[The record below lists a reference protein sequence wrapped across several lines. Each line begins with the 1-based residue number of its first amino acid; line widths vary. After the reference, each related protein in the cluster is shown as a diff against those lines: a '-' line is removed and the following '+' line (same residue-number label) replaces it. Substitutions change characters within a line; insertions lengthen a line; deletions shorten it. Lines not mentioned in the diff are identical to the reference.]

1 MRRLLCFAILFS
13 CALTHGAW
21 AGAPKVAAT
30 ISPVHSLA
38 SFLLSGT
45 GGVPELLVAGDA
57 SPHHFHL
64 RPSGAAILEDA
75 DVIFWVSENLE
86 SSLAKPIAARAA
98 PGAAVE
104 LLSALDEDILIHYEG
119 EEEHE
124 NGDGDED
131 AHKHGAED
139 AHDEDDHEDSHKH
152 GAEDAHDE
160 DDHEDSHKHG
170 AEDAHDEDD
179 HEDSHKHGAEDTHDG
194 DDHEDSH
201 KHGAEDTHDG
211 DDHEDSHKHGAV
223 DPHVWLSPKLAAEM
237 ARTMAAALTRADP
250 ENAELYRRN
259 LEDLR
264 ARLAELD
271 AELREMLSGLGI
283 VQAFAFHD
291 AYGYFQRAYD
301 LHLAGTILDANAA
314 HRGGLSAHRVAEL
327 RETAEHADV
336 RCVFAEPQ
344 FNRRALTPIIR
355 GFDMEVLI
363 LDPLGAEVPPGAEA
377 YFQIMRNLAKE
388 FAKCAKE

>member
-1 MRRLLCFAILFS
+1 MRRLLCFAILLS
-13 CALTHGAW
+13 CALTRGAW
-21 AGAPKVAAT
+21 ADAPKVAAT

-45 GGVPELLVAGDA
+45 GVVPELLVAGGA

-75 DVIFWVSENLE
+75 NMIFWVSENLE

-104 LLSALDEDILIHYEG
+104 LLSALDEDLLIHYEDG
-119 EEEHE
+119 DAHEDEHE
-124 NGDGDED
+124 HGDEH
-131 AHKHGAED
+131 AHE
-139 AHDEDDHEDSHKH
+139 
-152 GAEDAHDE
+152 
-160 DDHEDSHKHG
+160 
-170 AEDAHDEDD
+170 
-179 HEDSHKHGAEDTHDG
+179 
-194 DDHEDSH
+194 
-201 KHGAEDTHDG
+201 
-211 DDHEDSHKHGAV
+211 HGAV
-223 DPHVWLSPKLAAEM
+223 DPHIWLSPKLAMEM
-237 ARTMAAALTRADP
+237 AQAMAAALMRADK
-250 ENAELYRRN
+250 ENAELYQRN

-271 AELREMLSGLGI
+271 AELREMLSGLGT
-283 VQAFAFHD
+283 VRAFAFHD

-314 HRGGLSAHRVAEL
+314 ERGGLSARRVAEL
-327 RETAEHADV
+327 RETAEHAGV

-355 GFDMEVLI
+355 GFDMKVLI

>member
-1 MRRLLCFAILFS
+1 MRRLLCFAIWLS

-45 GGVPELLVAGDA
+45 GVVPELLVEGGA

-104 LLSALDEDILIHYEG
+104 LLPALDKDLLIHYES

-124 NGDGDED
+124 GGDGD
-131 AHKHGAED
+131 
-139 AHDEDDHEDSHKH
+139 EDSHKH
-152 GAEDAHDE
+152 GAEDPHDG
-160 DDHEDSHKHG
+160 DDHENAHKHG
-170 AEDAHDEDD
+170 AEDPHDGDD
-179 HEDSHKHGAEDTHDG
+179 HENAHKHGAEDPHDG
-194 DDHEDSH
+194 DDHENAH
-201 KHGAEDTHDG
+201 KHGAF
-211 DDHEDSHKHGAV
+211 

-237 ARTMAAALTRADP
+237 ARTMAAALTRTDP

-259 LEDLR
+259 LENLR

-271 AELREMLSGLGI
+271 AELRGMLSEAGAI
-283 VQAFAFHD
+283 RAFAFHD

-301 LHLAGTILDANAA
+301 LHLARTILDANAA
-314 HRGGLSAHRVAEL
+314 QRGGLSARRVAEL
-327 RETAEHADV
+327 RETAEHAGV

-355 GFDMEVLI
+355 GFDMEVFI

>member
-1 MRRLLCFAILFS
+1 MRRLLCFAILLS
-13 CALTHGAW
+13 CALARGAW
-21 AGAPKVAAT
+21 ADAPKVAAT

-45 GGVPELLVAGDA
+45 GVVPELLVAGDA

-104 LLSALDEDILIHYEG
+104 LLSALDKDILIHYEG
-119 EEEHE
+119 EEKHE
-124 NGDGDED
+124 DGDGDED
-131 AHKHGAED
+131 A
-139 AHDEDDHEDSHKH
+139 
-152 GAEDAHDE
+152 
-160 DDHEDSHKHG
+160 
-170 AEDAHDEDD
+170 
-179 HEDSHKHGAEDTHDG
+179 
-194 DDHEDSH
+194 H

-250 ENAELYRRN
+250 ENTELYQRN

-264 ARLAELD
+264 TRLTELD
-271 AELREMLSGLGI
+271 AELRGMLSEAGA
-283 VQAFAFHD
+283 VRAFAFHD

-301 LHLAGTILDANAA
+301 LQLAGAILGANAA
-314 HRGGLSAHRVAEL
+314 HRGGLSALRVAAL

>member
-1 MRRLLCFAILFS
+1 MRRLLCFAIWLS

-45 GGVPELLVAGDA
+45 GVVPELLVAGGA

-104 LLSALDEDILIHYEG
+104 LLSALDEDLLIHYEG
-119 EEEHE
+119 EEKHE
-124 NGDGDED
+124 DGDGDED

-152 GAEDAHDE
+152 GAEN
-160 DDHEDSHKHG
+160 
-170 AEDAHDEDD
+170 
-179 HEDSHKHGAEDTHDG
+179 
-194 DDHEDSH
+194 
-201 KHGAEDTHDG
+201 THDG

-271 AELREMLSGLGI
+271 AELRGMLSEAGA
-283 VQAFAFHD
+283 VRAFAFHD

-301 LHLAGTILDANAA
+301 LQLAGAILGANAA
-314 HRGGLSAHRVAEL
+314 HRGGLSARRVAEL

-388 FAKCAKE
+388 FAKCANK

>member
-45 GGVPELLVAGDA
+45 GGVPELLVKGGA

-124 NGDGDED
+124 NGD
-131 AHKHGAED
+131 
-139 AHDEDDHEDSHKH
+139 
-152 GAEDAHDE
+152 
-160 DDHEDSHKHG
+160 
-170 AEDAHDEDD
+170 
-179 HEDSHKHGAEDTHDG
+179 
-194 DDHEDSH
+194 
-201 KHGAEDTHDG
+201 
-211 DDHEDSHKHGAV
+211 DHEDSHKHGAV

-271 AELREMLSGLGI
+271 AELRGMLSEAGA
-283 VQAFAFHD
+283 VRAFAFHD

-301 LHLAGTILDANAA
+301 LQLAGAILGANAA
-314 HRGGLSAHRVAEL
+314 HRGGLSARRVAEL

-377 YFQIMRNLAKE
+377 YFQIMRNLTKE